1 METVWRAADE
11 LLQIHSKLLP
21 FSLNKILHEW
31 LLIIERGADCRE
43 ALSHFFKVYSTA
55 FYLKVAFCAGL
66 RLPWSAVANSINV
79 LKTDVPHKQVF
90 MAQVT
95 STKGISWTV
104 DSATAIAMPSKLA
117 YQLSKLSAR

>member
-1 METVWRAADE
+1 
-11 LLQIHSKLLP
+11 
-21 FSLNKILHEW
+21 
-31 LLIIERGADCRE
+31 
-43 ALSHFFKVYSTA
+43 LSHFFKVYSTA

-95 STKGISWTV
+95 STKGIS
-104 DSATAIAMPSKLA
+104 
-117 YQLSKLSAR
+117 